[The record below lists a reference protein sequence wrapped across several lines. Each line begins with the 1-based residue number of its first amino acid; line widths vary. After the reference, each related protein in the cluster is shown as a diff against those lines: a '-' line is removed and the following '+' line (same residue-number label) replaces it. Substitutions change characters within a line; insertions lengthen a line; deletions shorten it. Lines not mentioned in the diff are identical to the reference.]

1 MASGTPACSGRSN
14 AMQCPALPRTLMGYV
29 VRCSGR
35 HQIGLAVLAAC
46 VFGLSSVPL
55 EFQRRIVNDAI
66 KNGAAKTIVWL
77 AIAYVGVALLEQG
90 LKLALNVYR
99 GWVSEDAVR
108 TLRKTLCEMD
118 ENECLP
124 SKDEGETGTHAAM
137 VVAEAEPI
145 GGFVGMAIS
154 EPLMQLGT
162 LLSVVGYMAYIEP
175 WTLVLSISFL
185 APQMLFVP
193 PMQRAINRRAGARVR
208 TIRHVGGDIVE
219 SGVPERERIERVF
232 ALNMGIYKIKFSMN
246 LAMNFMHHLAVA
258 VALGIGGLF
267 VLDDRIQLGT
277 VVAVV
282 SGLGKLNDPW
292 RDLVNWGREMSVD
305 AVKYRLFADALRHRG
320 LATA

>member
-1 MASGTPACSGRSN
+1 MGTRACSGRSN
-14 AMQCPALPRTLMGYV
+14 AMQCPALPQTLMGYV

-35 HQIGLAVLAAC
+35 HQIGLAVLAAG

-55 EFQRRIVNDAI
+55 ELQRRIVNDAI
-66 KNGAAKTIVWL
+66 KSGAAKTIVWL
-77 AIAYVGVALLEQG
+77 ALAYVGVALVEQG

-99 GWVSEDAVR
+99 SWVSEHAVR
-108 TLRKTLCEMD
+108 TLRKTLCDLGES
-118 ENECLP
+118 ELA
-124 SKDEGETGTHAAM
+124 SAEGNGDTGTHAAM
-137 VVAEAEPI
+137 AVAEAEPI

-154 EPLMQLGT
+154 EPLMQLGI
-162 LLSVVGYMAYIEP
+162 LISVVGYMAYIEP
-175 WTLVLSISFL
+175 WTLVLSLALL

-193 PMQRAINRRAGARVR
+193 PMQRAINRRAEARIR

-258 VALGIGGLF
+258 VALGMGGLF
-267 VLDDRIQLGT
+267 VLDGRIQLGT

-305 AVKYRLFADALRHRG
+305 AVKYRLFADALQHRA